1 MRKQQDTTEF
11 FNILI
16 DNVENCHPALKQL
29 VNQCFGGTSVNE
41 IKSLEA
47 DYPYQSQ
54 REEPF
59 YCLGLDIKNKKTLA
73 EALDFYVK
81 PEVLDGENKYQC
93 DKYQTLVD
101 AQRRNFL
108 GELKETV
115 VINLKRFEF
124 DYNTMQHIKI
134 NDHLEFP
141 HTVDFTPWTSAGLQA
156 SDKSSS
162 QGGQYSEVDLSDLV
176 NDESSMDDLL
186 KPQKSADSEGFEDL
200 LLGETKKQQTQEDS
214 NLYELVG
221 VLVHSGSANSGHY
234 YSYIKERDG
243 QQRWLEFNDRKVT
256 DFDITLLAEKC
267 YGNKEQPKTNP
278 QGWPQQF

>member
-1 MRKQQDTTEF
+1 M
-11 FNILI
+11 
-16 DNVENCHPALKQL
+16 
-29 VNQCFGGTSVNE
+29 
-41 IKSLEA
+41 
-47 DYPYQSQ
+47 
-54 REEPF
+54 
-59 YCLGLDIKNKKTLA
+59 
-73 EALDFYVK
+73 
-81 PEVLDGENKYQC
+81 
-93 DKYQTLVD
+93 
-101 AQRRNFL
+101 
-108 GELKETV
+108 

-134 NDHLEFP
+134 NEHLEFP
-141 HTVDFTPWTSAGLQA
+141 QTIDFTPWTSAGLQA

-162 QGGQYSEVDLSDLV
+162 QGGQGQYSEVDLSDLV

-200 LLGETKKQQTQEDS
+200 LLTNGEKKSQDN

-256 DFDITLLAEKC
+256 DFDISLLAEKC
-267 YGNKEQPKTNP
+267 YGNAEQPKNNT
-278 QGWPQQF
+278 